1 MAGGILWLASYPK
14 SGNTW
19 IRIFL
24 ENLFRDAARP
34 VSINELNVVGFGDAH
49 IPLYERIGGRPV
61 AGMDDAAIHALRE
74 PLQRFLANRP
84 ETSIVKTHNLL
95 GEHEG
100 RPLIHLEHSMGAIYI
115 ARNVFDVTVSLAR
128 HYNLAI
134 EDAVEAICSPAMR
147 TPTTAAAVFQ
157 VLGRWCDHYRS
168 WTGVPGF
175 EPLVLRY
182 EDMKA
187 KPMKAFDRVVRFLK
201 LPANPARVAK
211 AVKFSSFDE
220 VARQERAG
228 GFRER
233 VREDQVFFHSGR
245 VGGWRQQ
252 LTPGQVARLVEVHG
266 EVLSELGYLD
276 KQGRPTV

>member
-19 IRIFL
+19 VRIFL
-24 ENLFRDAARP
+24 ENLFRDATRP

-49 IPLYERIGGRPV
+49 IPLYEQIGGRPV
-61 AGMDDAAIHALRE
+61 SSLDDPAIHALRE
-74 PLQRFLANRP
+74 PLQRHLANRP
-84 ETSIVKTHNLL
+84 ETSIVKTHNILAT
-95 GEHEG
+95 HDG

-128 HYNLAI
+128 HYNLGIA
-134 EDAVEAICSPAMR
+134 DAVEAICSPAMR
-147 TPTTAAAVFQ
+147 TPTTGAAVFQ

-168 WTGVPGF
+168 WTSVPGF

-187 KPMKAFDRVVRFLK
+187 KPLKAFQKVVRFLK
-201 LPANPARVAK
+201 LPTGPDRVAR
-211 AVKFSSFDE
+211 AVRFSSFDE

-228 GFRER
+228 GFKER
-233 VREDQVFFHSGR
+233 VRPDQVFFHSGR
-245 VGGWRQQ
+245 VGGWRQH
-252 LTPGQVARLVEVHG
+252 LSAGQVERLIEVHG
-266 EVLSELGYLD
+266 EALRELGYLD

>member
-19 IRIFL
+19 VRIFL
-24 ENLFRDAARP
+24 ENLFRDAAAP

-61 AGMDDAAIHALRE
+61 AGLDDSAIHALRE
-74 PLQRFLANRP
+74 PLQRFLAGRR
-84 ETSIVKTHNLL
+84 ETSIAKTHNLL
-95 GEHEG
+95 GEYEG

-128 HYNLAI
+128 HYNLSI
-134 EDAVEAICSPAMR
+134 EDAVEAINSPRMR
-147 TPTTAAAVFQ
+147 TPTTGAAVFQ

-168 WTGVPGF
+168 WTGVDGF

-201 LPANPARVAK
+201 LPANPGRVAK
-211 AVKFSSFDE
+211 AIKFSSFDE
-220 VARQERAG
+220 VSRQERAG

-233 VREDQVFFHSGR
+233 VRDDQMFFHSGR
-245 VGGWRQQ
+245 VGGWRQH
-252 LTPGQVARLVEVHG
+252 LTTEQVGRLIDVHG
-266 EVLSELGYLD
+266 EVLTELGYLD

>member
-19 IRIFL
+19 VRIFL
-24 ENLFRDAARP
+24 ENLFRDGPTP

-61 AGMDDAAIHALRE
+61 AQMDDAAIHALRE
-74 PLQRFLANRP
+74 PLQRHLATRP
-84 ETSIVKTHNLL
+84 DTSIVKTHNML
-95 GEHEG
+95 GTFEA
-100 RPLIHLEHSMGAIYI
+100 RPLIHLEHTMGAIYI

-128 HYNLAI
+128 HYNLTVA
-134 EDAVEAICSPAMR
+134 DAVEAISSPAMR
-147 TPTTAAAVFQ
+147 TPTTGAAVFQ
-157 VLGRWCDHYRS
+157 ILGRWCDHYRS

-175 EPLVLRY
+175 QPLVLRY

-187 KPMKAFDRVVRFLK
+187 KPLKAFQKVTRFLK
-201 LPANPARVAK
+201 LPAPADRIAK
-211 AVKFSSFDE
+211 AVRFSSFDE

-233 VREDQVFFHSGR
+233 VRDDQVFFHSGR

-252 LTPGQVARLVEVHG
+252 LTADQVARLIEVHG
-266 EVLSELGYLD
+266 DVLRELGYLD